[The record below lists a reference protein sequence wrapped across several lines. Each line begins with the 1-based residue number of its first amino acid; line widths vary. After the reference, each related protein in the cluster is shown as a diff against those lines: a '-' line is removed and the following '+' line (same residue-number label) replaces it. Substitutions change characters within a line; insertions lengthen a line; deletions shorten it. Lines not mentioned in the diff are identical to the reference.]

1 MRLSM
6 SLAMLNQMSGVVPP
20 KEEHLQRTGK
30 SSILAD
36 QRHKSVPKPYV
47 IIGYMLNPSLG
58 SHR

>member
-1 MRLSM
+1 M